1 MHDEESRAADVSVSG
16 GSRQVLTFSLGREIY
31 GVDILRVKE
40 IRGWSPVTRIP
51 HAPDSMLGVL
61 NLRGAVVPVFD
72 LRVRFALSSAQ
83 FTPATVIIVLSLRAG
98 QDGRECGVVVDNV
111 RDVVDI
117 SLDNIRPAPSMLA
130 DSASEFIEGI
140 THFEEQILILLNPDV
155 LVGREIS
162 PATLSD
168 RAA

>member
-1 MHDEESRAADVSVSG
+1 
-16 GSRQVLTFSLGREIY
+16 
-31 GVDILRVKE
+31 
-40 IRGWSPVTRIP
+40 
-51 HAPDSMLGVL
+51 MLGVL
-61 NLRGAVVPVFD
+61 NQRGAVVPVFD

-98 QDGRECGVVVDNV
+98 QDGRECGVVVDDV

-117 SLDNIRPAPSMLA
+117 SLGSIRPAPSMLA
-130 DSASEFIEGI
+130 HSASEFIEGI
-140 THFEEQILILLNPDV
+140 TNFEEQILILLNPDV

-162 PATLSD
+162 PATFSD